1 MPPYRTSCTSA
12 RHERAEESYSPAS
25 GRDSA
30 HVLPQLAAYGPVF
43 GPSQDAICPLR
54 ASGASPGIAR
64 EFTIATL
71 RAWGLAD
78 LADDATVIVSEL
90 VTNALRYGL
99 PPLPAGFGAIDDRP
113 IRLTLVRHG
122 CLVVCVVA
130 DASRQEPLPR
140 DPCDI
145 AENGRG
151 LHVIEALSRTWGW
164 TPLPR
169 AGKAVWAA
177 LAVPHA

>member
-12 RHERAEESYSPAS
+12 RHERHDEPHSLTSA
-25 GRDSA
+25 RDSV
-30 HVLPQLAAYGPVF
+30 HVLPRLAAYGPVS

-54 ASGASPGIAR
+54 ANGTSPGIAR

-71 RAWGLAD
+71 RAWGLSD
-78 LADDATVIVSEL
+78 LVDDATMVVSEL

-99 PPLPAGFGAIDDRP
+99 PAGFRASDDRP
-113 IRLTLVRHG
+113 IRLTLIRHG
-122 CLVVCVVA
+122 GLVVCVVA
-130 DASRQEPLPR
+130 DASRQEPLLR

-164 TPLPR
+164 TPLPH

-177 LAVPHA
+177 LSVPLA

>member
-12 RHERAEESYSPAS
+12 RHELAEEPPSPAS
-25 GRDSA
+25 VRDSA
-30 HVLPQLAAYGPVF
+30 YVLPRLAAYGPVF
-43 GPSQDAICPLR
+43 GHSQDAMCPLR
-54 ASGASPGIAR
+54 ANGAAPGMAR

-99 PPLPAGFGAIDDRP
+99 PAGFTTTDDRP

-122 CLVVCVVA
+122 SLVVCVVA
-130 DASRQEPLPR
+130 DASRQEPLVR

-151 LHVIEALSRTWGW
+151 LHVIEALSCTWGW

-177 LAVPHA
+177 LTVPQA

>member
-1 MPPYRTSCTSA
+1 MPLYRTSCTSA
-12 RHERAEESYSPAS
+12 RHERAEESPSPAS
-25 GRDSA
+25 ARDSA

-43 GPSQDAICPLR
+43 GPSQDAMCPLR

-78 LADDATVIVSEL
+78 LADDATVVVSEL

-99 PPLPAGFGAIDDRP
+99 PPLFGTADDRP
-113 IRLTLVRHG
+113 IRLTLIRHG
-122 CLVVCVVA
+122 GLVVCVVA
-130 DASRQEPLPR
+130 DASREEPLVR
-140 DPCDI
+140 DPCEI
-145 AENGRG
+145 SENGRG

-164 TPLPR
+164 TPLPA

-177 LAVPHA
+177 LAVPRA

>member
-1 MPPYRTSCTSA
+1 MPLYRTSCTSA
-12 RHERAEESYSPAS
+12 RQERAEEPPSAAFT
-25 GRDSA
+25 RDSV
-30 HVLPQLAAYGPVF
+30 HVLPQLAAYGPAL
-43 GPSQDAICPLR
+43 GPLQDAMCPLR
-54 ASGASPGIAR
+54 ATGASPGIAR

-78 LADDATVIVSEL
+78 LVDDATVIVSEL

-99 PPLPAGFGAIDDRP
+99 PVGFGAADDRP
-113 IRLTLVRHG
+113 IRLTLVRHAG
-122 CLVVCVVA
+122 LVVCVVA
-130 DASRQEPLPR
+130 DASRQEPLVR

-151 LHVIEALSRTWGW
+151 LHVIDALSRTWGW

-169 AGKAVWAA
+169 TGKAVWAA
-177 LAVPHA
+177 LAVPAA